1 MRLRV
6 RGALHAAAFRI
17 ARAKYAPSRSGNRR
31 SYPASSEIKRLGEAS
46 DARQWAGDPAALATT
61 WLPSEPSLAGPPFEI
76 SNERKVIVRDLFARL
91 RETGET
97 AMLCW
102 GKSSHGDACGALE
115 RARWR
120 EQRRSEK
127 RSVAPLLRRMI
138 GASAPKRLLS
148 FKICRARPWIWADCR
163 LALLSQ
169 EARKLTLSG
178 ARDFGTSRR
187 HSGRSASPVGSP
199 IPVDLVRR
207 NYEVNV
213 FLPLQLTQGVVQR
226 WVREGKAQ
234 GKKVAFTSSMGGC
247 SHRRTG
253 ALPQPRRARVH
264 DVDVHRTGAAGVL
277 DCLDAFFGGRSAL
290 IDQYPRHSA
299 IPSRTSIAAIRPII
313 ESLANVCK
321 FALLRAYARR
331 PSWLIGIRFGTL

>member
-1 MRLRV
+1 M
-6 RGALHAAAFRI
+6 
-17 ARAKYAPSRSGNRR
+17 ARTASKREEVCRSA
-31 SYPASSEIKRLGEAS
+31 ASSDDWGLGAKTS
-46 DARQWAGDPAALATT
+46 AFIQDLQSSSVDLGG
-61 WLPSEPSLAGPPFEI
+61 LPP
-76 SNERKVIVRDLFARL
+76 
-91 RETGET
+91 
-97 AMLCW
+97 
-102 GKSSHGDACGALE
+102 
-115 RARWR
+115 
-120 EQRRSEK
+120 
-127 RSVAPLLRRMI
+127 
-138 GASAPKRLLS
+138 GAS
-148 FKICRARPWIWADCR
+148 
-163 LALLSQ
+163 SQ